1 MRSTGYGRISRDHD
15 DPGSPVQGMAGQTA
29 ASMAAIRAAIR
40 QRYGQWQAPGARYV
54 ALARGGIRRA
64 ERMAQGVFDE
74 E

>member
-1 MRSTGYGRISRDHD
+1 M
-15 DPGSPVQGMAGQTA
+15 TA
-29 ASMAAIRAAIR
+29 VRAAIR

-64 ERMAQGVFDE
+64 DRWHQGDYSE